1 MNVQPLA
8 IPDVKLITPQRFG
21 DHRGFFMETYS
32 EPKLAEHGITDRF
45 VQDNHS
51 KSATVG
57 TLRGLH
63 FQKPP
68 HAQAKLVRVTAGRV
82 FDVAVDIRKGSPTYG
97 QHVTAELSGD
107 NDAQLYVP
115 IGFAHGFVTV
125 EPDTEF
131 LYKVSGLYAPQADA
145 GIIWNDPELAIDW
158 PLDVEPVLSDKD
170 SQLPTFAEFD
180 SPFVYDA

>member
-8 IPDVKLITPQRFG
+8 IPDVKLITPKRFG

-32 EPKLAEHGITDRF
+32 EPVLAEHGITDRF

-51 KSATVG
+51 KSAAVG

-82 FDVAVDIRKGSPTYG
+82 LDVAVDIRKGSPTFG
-97 QHVTAELSGD
+97 QHVTAELSAE

-115 IGFAHGFVTV
+115 VGFAHGFVTF
-125 EPDTEF
+125 EPNTEF

-145 GIIWNDPELAIDW
+145 GLIWNDPELAIDW
-158 PLDVEPVLSDKD
+158 PLDVQPVLSEKD
-170 SQLPTFAEFD
+170 SQLPTFADFD
-180 SPFVYDA
+180 SPFVYDT